1 MPAAI
6 STEPARTWRQGMA
19 QRGGSDDDAKKAAG
33 PGASGAGEARTGD
46 FLPPLEF
53 NSIILLLY
61 LPALIQLGL
70 LDDPQTGERRENL
83 DLAKRN
89 IDLLDLLRD
98 RTKGNLEE
106 EESRFLDD
114 ALSQL
119 KMVYLKKKELI
130 KM

>member
-1 MPAAI
+1 MPAAV
-6 STEPARTWRQGMA
+6 STGPERSWRQGMA
-19 QRGGSDDDAKKAAG
+19 QHDGSDDDAKKAAE
-33 PGASGAGEARTGD
+33 PGAASDGEARTGD

-98 RTKGNLEE
+98 KTKGNLEE

-119 KMVYLKKKELI
+119 KMVYLKRKELI

>member
-1 MPAAI
+1 
-6 STEPARTWRQGMA
+6 MA
-19 QRGGSDDDAKKAAG
+19 QRDGSDDDAKKAAG
-33 PGASGAGEARTGD
+33 PGADGAGEARSGD